1 MSSKSPYIGSRIN
14 LISKSEIRYEGTL
27 FAVDSQA
34 STISLS
40 KVRSFGTEDRP
51 SSRPVKAREE
61 VFEYVIFKATDI
73 KDLVVMEDIS
83 PSELTVFDPAIVSM
97 AKSSRPSHAP
107 QHHERN
113 GGFNYSNQ
121 RHRQPNNYPNIGGYN
136 NYNSKSQSLHVAFKE
151 KLQFDS
157 DYDFVKANEQF
168 EKTLN
173 GSNGSASDD
182 KKEAQDDKA
191 ENEEHSM
198 ESVQKDEEGK
208 SFYNKDSFFDE
219 ISCEALEKAEG
230 KYSRP
235 NWRKERQTNQET
247 FGPNA
252 VRNQNQYH
260 QRRMPQNRYM
270 NTRPGNRF
278 YGNCAL
284 PSHSFHPKTRNSNY
298 IRI

>member
-1 MSSKSPYIGSRIN
+1 MAAKSPYLGSRIN

-51 SSRPVKAREE
+51 APRQVKAREE

-83 PSELTVFDPAIVSM
+83 PSELTSFDPAIVSM
-97 AKSSRPSHAP
+97 AKSSRPTNNMSNH
-107 QHHERN
+107 QER
-113 GGFNYSNQ
+113 GDRGYFNNSNQ
-121 RHRQPNNYPNIGGYN
+121 RHRHNFNNGGYH
-136 NYNSKSQSLHVAFKE
+136 NYNRPQSLHVPAKE

-168 EKTLN
+168 EKSLN
-173 GSNGSASDD
+173 SSSEET
-182 KKEAQDDKA
+182 KKEGEEEKKELENIVEEPEKASEEQEDKTY
-191 ENEEHSM
+191 
-198 ESVQKDEEGK
+198 
-208 SFYNKDSFFDE
+208 YNKDKFFDE
-219 ISCEALEKAEG
+219 ISCEALEKSEG
-230 KYSRP
+230 KYNRP

-252 VRNQNQYH
+252 VRNQNQY
-260 QRRMPQNRYM
+260 QRRMSQNRYM
-270 NTRPGNRF
+270 NTRPNYRS
-278 YGNCAL
+278 YGNCA
-284 PSHSFHPKTRNSNY
+284 PTGRSFNSKPRSANF